1 MALAEARLSQH
12 AMATRKSVLDAGL
25 DAFFEHGFE
34 GSTIRDIARRVSL
47 NSASLYYYFPS
58 KHAILHAIMLR
69 AMEDLLAEAKQAVE
83 ETGPAAV
90 SRLCAV
96 LLTHIRF
103 HGTRRKEA
111 IITEFELRLITPER
125 RQEVVQLRDQYEDI
139 LRQLVHQGIREGA
152 FRRVDVDLAVRAMI
166 WSCSSV
172 AQWYRPDGPLSLSE
186 IARYYA
192 NLWITALLGADLPPV
207 VLSERPS

>member
-1 MALAEARLSQH
+1 MALDEAKLSQH
-12 AMATRKSVLDAGL
+12 AVETRKSVLDAGL

-58 KHAILHAIMLR
+58 KHAILHGIMLS
-69 AMEDLLAEAKQAVE
+69 AMNDLLAEAKQAME
-83 ETGPAAV
+83 EAVPSAV
-90 SRLCAV
+90 SRLSAV
-96 LLTHIRF
+96 LLTHIHF

-125 RQEVVQLRDQYEDI
+125 RQEVAQLRDEYEDI
-139 LRQLVHQGIREGA
+139 LRQLVHQGIHEGA
-152 FRRVDVDLAVRAMI
+152 FRCVDVDLAVRAMI

-172 AQWYRPDGPLSLSE
+172 AQWYRPDGPLSLPE

-192 NLWITALLGADLPPV
+192 DLWITALLGADLPPV
-207 VLSERPS
+207 VLTEKP